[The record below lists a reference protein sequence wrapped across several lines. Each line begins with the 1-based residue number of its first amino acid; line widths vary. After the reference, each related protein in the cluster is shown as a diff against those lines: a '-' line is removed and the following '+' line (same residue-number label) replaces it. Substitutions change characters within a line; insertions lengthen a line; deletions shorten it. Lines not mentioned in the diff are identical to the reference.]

1 MEEITEEKIRKKGL
15 EGVITRKKALLL
27 DIEQKS
33 EYPDDTV
40 LSRIENIEIIIK
52 DYGLEERLIHETVRD
67 IHDALMKAK
76 RFEDAESIAKRYG
89 L

>member
-15 EGVITRKKALLL
+15 EGVSTRKKALLL

-40 LSRIENIEIIIK
+40 LSRIENIEIIIQ

-67 IHDALMKAK
+67 IYDALMKAK
-76 RFEDAESIAKRYG
+76 RFEDAESIAKKYG